1 MREVTLTIDG
11 QTVRVPPGATILEA
25 ASSLGIEI
33 PQLCYLEGLSPFS
46 GCRLC
51 LVEVEGARTLV
62 PACSHPVKEGIIV
75 RTTSERVLHARR
87 LVLELLLSDHPQDC
101 LTCERNG
108 ACKLQDYAYQYGL
121 STIRFAGERHH
132 YPLDERNPFIIID
145 YNKCILC
152 GRCVRIC
159 EEVQGRAVI
168 DFSYRGFA
176 TKVTTPFERPLTETN
191 CEFCGQCVAVC
202 PTGALTEK
210 ARRFK
215 GREWELRKVTTV
227 CPFCG
232 VGCQLDLNIK
242 DGKVVRVTSTQGA
255 VNGRNL
261 CVKGRFGFE
270 FIHREDRLKRPL
282 VRRGEGSVEVS
293 WDEALDLIARRL
305 TEIKERY
312 GPDAI
317 AGLSSAKCTN
327 EENYLF
333 QKFMRAAIGTNNVD
347 HCARLCH
354 APTVAGLVRAF
365 GSGAMTNSIAEIEEA
380 DCILV
385 TGSNTT
391 EAHPIIGLA
400 IKKAVRKGAKLI
412 LVDPREIELAEIAHL
427 HLRQRPGTD
436 VAWLNGFANVILNGG
451 LWDQKFVEERCEGFE
466 EFKKAVEK
474 YTPEFVEKITG
485 IPADRLREAARTY
498 ARAEKATIIY
508 SMGMTQHS
516 TGTDN
521 VLAIANLAMLTGQI
535 GRESTGVNPL
545 RGQNN
550 VQGACD
556 LGALPNV
563 FPGYQAVSDPQI
575 RRKFEEAWGVS
586 LPSGPGL
593 TVVEMMEAVIE
604 GKVKAMVIMGENPM
618 VSDPDIRHVEEALKK
633 LEFLVVMDIFLSET
647 AQLADVVLPAASFAE
662 KDGTFTN
669 TERRVQ
675 LVRRAVP
682 PPGEAMPD
690 WEILCGLAERMGYKM
705 SYAHPREIMEEIAS
719 LAPIYGGIRYERL
732 EGAGLQ
738 WPCPTPDHPGTK
750 FLHKDR
756 FTRGK
761 GKFHA
766 VEYRDPAELP
776 DEEYPL
782 ILTTGR
788 VLYHFHSR
796 TMTARVP
803 GLQEIVPEAYVE
815 LNPEDA
821 RALGIID
828 GERVRVSSRRGE
840 IELKARLTERVP
852 KGTVFIPFHF
862 GEAAANVLTNPV
874 LDPISKIPELKVC
887 AVRVERAVS
896 D

>member
-1 MREVTLTIDG
+1 MRLRTLRGQREMREVTLTIDG

-327 EENYLF
+327 EEN
-333 QKFMRAAIGTNNVD
+333 
-347 HCARLCH
+347 
-354 APTVAGLVRAF
+354 
-365 GSGAMTNSIAEIEEA
+365 
-380 DCILV
+380 
-385 TGSNTT
+385 
-391 EAHPIIGLA
+391 
-400 IKKAVRKGAKLI
+400 
-412 LVDPREIELAEIAHL
+412 
-427 HLRQRPGTD
+427 
-436 VAWLNGFANVILNGG
+436 
-451 LWDQKFVEERCEGFE
+451 
-466 EFKKAVEK
+466 
-474 YTPEFVEKITG
+474 
-485 IPADRLREAARTY
+485 
-498 ARAEKATIIY
+498 
-508 SMGMTQHS
+508 
-516 TGTDN
+516 
-521 VLAIANLAMLTGQI
+521 
-535 GRESTGVNPL
+535 
-545 RGQNN
+545 
-550 VQGACD
+550 
-556 LGALPNV
+556 
-563 FPGYQAVSDPQI
+563 
-575 RRKFEEAWGVS
+575 
-586 LPSGPGL
+586 
-593 TVVEMMEAVIE
+593 
-604 GKVKAMVIMGENPM
+604 
-618 VSDPDIRHVEEALKK
+618 
-633 LEFLVVMDIFLSET
+633 
-647 AQLADVVLPAASFAE
+647 
-662 KDGTFTN
+662 
-669 TERRVQ
+669 
-675 LVRRAVP
+675 
-682 PPGEAMPD
+682 
-690 WEILCGLAERMGYKM
+690 
-705 SYAHPREIMEEIAS
+705 
-719 LAPIYGGIRYERL
+719 
-732 EGAGLQ
+732 
-738 WPCPTPDHPGTK
+738 
-750 FLHKDR
+750 
-756 FTRGK
+756 
-761 GKFHA
+761 
-766 VEYRDPAELP
+766 
-776 DEEYPL
+776 
-782 ILTTGR
+782 
-788 VLYHFHSR
+788 
-796 TMTARVP
+796 
-803 GLQEIVPEAYVE
+803 
-815 LNPEDA
+815 
-821 RALGIID
+821 
-828 GERVRVSSRRGE
+828 
-840 IELKARLTERVP
+840 
-852 KGTVFIPFHF
+852 
-862 GEAAANVLTNPV
+862 
-874 LDPISKIPELKVC
+874 
-887 AVRVERAVS
+887 
-896 D
+896 